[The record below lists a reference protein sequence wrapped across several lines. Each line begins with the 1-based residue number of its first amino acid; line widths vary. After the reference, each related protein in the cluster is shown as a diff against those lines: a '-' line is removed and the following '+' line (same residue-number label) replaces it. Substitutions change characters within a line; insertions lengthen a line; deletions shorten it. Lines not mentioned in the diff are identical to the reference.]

1 MWGELASELQAGNM
15 YVITMLVLGFL
26 ITAIVFERLI
36 MLHGVYNVNIVKF
49 LKEVRKMVDAEDH
62 DRARNYCKTVSSTSI
77 PKIALAAL
85 EAHSQDPKTVKGRLE
100 ESTMEF
106 LPKIEKRH
114 SLLPALATLSL
125 LLGVLGTID
134 GLWGAF
140 HSIDVLDTAKKQA
153 TLANGIAGS
162 LTPTALGLMISM
174 LGLAANHFT
183 KSVAVNLTERI
194 HYGVTVLHNLL
205 VPQDVTIQTVSG
217 IGAGMIPQ
225 MMSPEG
231 LDVTDV
237 VEEEK
242 EDNDDEKRHIK
253 CKKIRL

>member
-1 MWGELASELQAGNM
+1 M
-15 YVITMLVLGFL
+15 
-26 ITAIVFERLI
+26 TAII
-36 MLHGVYNVNIVKF
+36 
-49 LKEVRKMVDAEDH
+49 
-62 DRARNYCKTVSSTSI
+62 SI
-77 PKIALAAL
+77 LL
-85 EAHSQDPKTVKGRLE
+85 R
-100 ESTMEF
+100 
-106 LPKIEKRH
+106 
-114 SLLPALATLSL
+114 SL
-125 LLGVLGTID
+125 
-134 GLWGAF
+134 
-140 HSIDVLDTAKKQA
+140 AKKQA

-242 EDNDDEKRHIK
+242 EDNDDEDTFDDAAIDDIK
-253 CKKIRL
+253 DEEEII